1 MAAELLAVFLHKNPS
16 RAIGFEQLQKLGLIA
31 FASIQSETLSELRR
45 LLAYLPR
52 RRLKTLLVL
61 VPLSMLPGIID
72 LASIAVVGRL
82 MGALVGTKLSNL
94 LPGIR
99 IFGGNGIN
107 QSLWLIGIF
116 IVLAWMASATKTTL
130 RFLQYRLTAQVW
142 GDISSLLHSKLLQ
155 QSYSYH
161 LFQERGRFSALLLSN
176 ARRVAE
182 STVIP
187 FLLMLSAIPS
197 VILLSLGILFV
208 GRLLSVGLILSLV
221 IAYLLISILTTPY
234 LRLSAKG
241 RLRNEEKS
249 SGLLLETLGAFSE
262 VQLSQTQ
269 PYFSRKF
276 NSTIRNTQGYV
287 WVSELLPEI
296 PRILIEPF
304 GITMIF
310 VVGAL
315 PALIS
320 GDPDRI
326 RGIVPFLSTVAIA
339 ALRLTPPLQDIFR
352 SITQLRG
359 GLPHV
364 SELLE
369 VLNLPSDKPS
379 LSTPGV
385 PSPEGISPRHAIS
398 LKSVSYRYQEQ
409 TPWIIKDLNLNI
421 PVGSRIAL
429 VGRTGSGK
437 STTANILLG
446 LLQPQRG
453 TLELDGVPV
462 AALDL
467 PAWQVNCAHVPQSI
481 NLLNANVIENIAFGI
496 EEDLIEVDRIWD
508 SLEAAQLADF
518 VTDLP
523 YGLYTPFGEN
533 GVQLSGGQ
541 RQRLGLARAFY
552 RNAKFLVLDEAT
564 SALDNRT
571 ELDLIEAIKLL
582 GRRCTTLVIA
592 HRLSTVKR
600 CDCIYEF
607 GDCGI
612 KASGTFEKLR
622 QSSPS
627 FRDLA
632 SLERSVN

>member
-1 MAAELLAVFLHKNPS
+1 
-16 RAIGFEQLQKLGLIA
+16 
-31 FASIQSETLSELRR
+31 
-45 LLAYLPR
+45 
-52 RRLKTLLVL
+52 
-61 VPLSMLPGIID
+61 MLPGIID

-82 MGALVGTKLSNL
+82 MGALVGTKLANL
-94 LPGIR
+94 LPGIKF
-99 IFGGNGIN
+99 FGGDDIN
-107 QSLWLIGIF
+107 QSFWLIGIF
-116 IVLAWMASATKTTL
+116 IILAWLASATKITL

-161 LFQERGRFSALLLSN
+161 LVQGRGRFSALLLSN
-176 ARRVAE
+176 ARRVSE

-197 VILLSLGILFV
+197 VFLLSIGILFV
-208 GRLLSVGLILSLV
+208 GKILSVGLIISLV
-221 IAYLLISILTTPY
+221 VAYLLISMLATPY
-234 LRLSAKG
+234 LRHAAKG
-241 RLRNEEKS
+241 RLRNDERS
-249 SGLLLETLGAFSE
+249 SQLLLETLGAFPD

-269 PYFSRKF
+269 NYFGKKF
-276 NSTIRNTQGYV
+276 NKTIRSAQGYV

-304 GITMIF
+304 GVTMIF
-310 VVGAL
+310 LVGAL
-315 PALIS
+315 PALMS
-320 GDPDRI
+320 GDPEKI
-326 RGIVPFLSTVAIA
+326 RGIVPFLSSVAVA

-369 VLNLPSDKPS
+369 VLNLPSDKPT
-379 LSTPGV
+379 LSTIGV
-385 PSPEGISPRHAIS
+385 PSPEGIAPRHAIS
-398 LKSVSYRYQEQ
+398 LKGVSYKYNNDS
-409 TPWIIKDLNLNI
+409 PWIINDLNLNI
-421 PVGSRIAL
+421 PVGSRLAL

-437 STTANILLG
+437 STTANLLLG
-446 LLQPQRG
+446 LLQPQKG
-453 TLELDGVPV
+453 TLELDGVAVTP
-462 AALDL
+462 LDL

-496 EEDLIEVDRIWD
+496 EEESVEIDRIWD

-518 VTDLP
+518 VADLP

-552 RNAKFLVLDEAT
+552 REAKFLVLDEAT

-571 ELDLIEAIKLL
+571 ELNLIEALMLL

-592 HRLSTVKR
+592 HRLSTIKR

-607 GDCGI
+607 ENCGI
-612 KASGTFEKLR
+612 KASGTFEKL
-622 QSSPS
+622 QEISSS
-627 FRDLA
+627 FRELA
-632 SLERSVN
+632 SLEKSTNN

>member
-1 MAAELLAVFLHKNPS
+1 MGLAAGS
-16 RAIGFEQLQKLGLIA
+16 WIR
-31 FASIQSETLSELRR
+31 SETISEIRR
-45 LLAYLPR
+45 LIAYLPR
-52 RRLKTLLVL
+52 RRLRTLLVL
-61 VPLSMLPGIID
+61 VPISMMPGIID

-82 MGALVGTKLSNL
+82 MGALVGSKLANL
-94 LPGIR
+94 LPGIKF
-99 IFGGNGIN
+99 FGGDGID

-116 IVLAWMASATKTTL
+116 IVLAWLASVTKISL

-142 GDISSLLHSKLLQ
+142 GDISSLLHSKLLVQ
-155 QSYSYH
+155 TYSYH
-161 LFQERGRFSALLLSN
+161 LLQGRGKFSALLLSN
-176 ARRVAE
+176 AKRVSE

-197 VILLSLGILFV
+197 VLLLSLGILFV
-208 GRLLSVGLILSLV
+208 GKLLSVGLIISLV
-221 IAYLLISILTTPY
+221 IAYLVISIIATPY
-234 LRLSAKG
+234 LRHSAKG
-241 RLRNEEKS
+241 RLRNEQRAS
-249 SGLLLETLGAFSE
+249 SLLLETLGAFSE
-262 VQLSQTQ
+262 VKLSQTQ
-269 PYFSRKF
+269 TYFNHRF
-276 NSTIRNTQGYV
+276 NSTIRSTQRYV
-287 WVSELLPEI
+287 WISELLPEI

-310 VVGAL
+310 IVGAL

-320 GDPDRI
+320 ADPDRI
-326 RGIVPFLSTVAIA
+326 RGIIPFLASVAVA

-369 VLNLPSDKPS
+369 VLDLPSQSPTISSK
-379 LSTPGV
+379 GV
-385 PSPEGISPRHAIS
+385 PSPEGIFPRNTIS
-398 LKSVSYRYQEQ
+398 LKEVSYKYSEDS
-409 TPWIIKDLNLNI
+409 PWILNNLNLNI
-421 PVGSRIAL
+421 PVGSRVAL

-437 STTANILLG
+437 STTANLLLG
-446 LLQPQRG
+446 LLHPQKG
-453 TLELDGVPV
+453 NLELDGVPV
-462 AALDL
+462 TPLDL

-481 NLLNANVIENIAFGI
+481 NLLNTNVIENVAFGI
-496 EEDLIEVDRIWD
+496 EEELAELDRIWD

-518 VTDLP
+518 VAELP

-552 RNAKFLVLDEAT
+552 RDAKFLVLDEAT

-571 ELDLIEAIKLL
+571 ELDLIESLQLL

-592 HRLSTVKR
+592 HRLSTVQR

-607 GDCGI
+607 EDCGI
-612 KASGTFEKLR
+612 KASGTFEQLCN
-622 QSSPS
+622 SSES

-632 SLERSVN
+632 SLASQRNKYNI

>member
-1 MAAELLAVFLHKNPS
+1 
-16 RAIGFEQLQKLGLIA
+16 
-31 FASIQSETLSELRR
+31 
-45 LLAYLPR
+45 
-52 RRLKTLLVL
+52 
-61 VPLSMLPGIID
+61 MLPGIID

-82 MGALVGTKLSNL
+82 MGALVGTKLVNL
-94 LPGIR
+94 FPGPR
-99 IFGGNGIN
+99 IFSGDGVD

-116 IVLAWMASATKTTL
+116 IILAWLASATKISL
-130 RFLQYRLTAQVW
+130 RFVQYRLTAQVW
-142 GDISSLLHSKLLQ
+142 GDISSLLHSKLLLQ
-155 QSYSYH
+155 NYSYH
-161 LFQERGRFSALLLSN
+161 LDQGRSKFSALLLSN

-197 VILLSLGILFV
+197 VLFLSLGIVFI
-208 GRLLSVGLILSLV
+208 GKLLSVGLIISLV
-221 IAYLLISILTTPY
+221 IAYLTISLIATPY
-234 LRLSAKG
+234 LRHSAKG
-241 RLRNEEKS
+241 RLRNEQKS
-249 SGLLLETLGAFSE
+249 SGLLLETLGAFSDIE
-262 VQLSQTQ
+262 LSQTQ
-269 PYFSRKF
+269 PYFNHKF
-276 NSTIRNTQGYV
+276 NTTIRSTQRYI

-304 GITMIF
+304 GISMIF
-310 VVGAL
+310 AVGAL

-320 GDPDRI
+320 GDPERI
-326 RGIVPFLSTVAIA
+326 RGIVPFLATVAVA

-369 VLNLPSDKPS
+369 VLKLSSLKPTLAS
-379 LSTPGV
+379 NGV
-385 PSPEGISPRHAIS
+385 PSPEGISPRHTIS
-398 LKSVSYRYQEQ
+398 LKGVSYRYHSEA
-409 TPWIIKDLNLNI
+409 PWIVDNLNLNI
-421 PVGSRIAL
+421 PVGARLAL

-437 STTANILLG
+437 STTANLLLG
-446 LLQPQRG
+446 LLHPQKG
-453 TLELDGVPV
+453 NLELDGVAVTP
-462 AALDL
+462 LDL

-481 NLLNANVIENIAFGI
+481 NLLNANVIENIAFGV
-496 EEDLIEVDRIWD
+496 EEELVEPDRIWD
-508 SLEAAQLADF
+508 ALESAQLADF
-518 VTDLP
+518 VSELP

-552 RNAKFLVLDEAT
+552 RDAKFLVLDEAT

-571 ELDLIEAIKLL
+571 ELDLIEALQVL

-592 HRLSTVKR
+592 HRISTIKR

-607 GDCGI
+607 EDCGI
-612 KASGTFEKLR
+612 KAYGRFDELIE
-622 QSSPS
+622 SSKT

-632 SLERSVN
+632 ALERSASD

>member
-1 MAAELLAVFLHKNPS
+1 
-16 RAIGFEQLQKLGLIA
+16 
-31 FASIQSETLSELRR
+31 
-45 LLAYLPR
+45 
-52 RRLKTLLVL
+52 
-61 VPLSMLPGIID
+61 MLPGIID

-82 MGALVGTKLSNL
+82 MGALVGTKLANV
-94 LPGIR
+94 LPGIKF
-99 IFGGNGIN
+99 FGGDDVN
-107 QSLWLIGIF
+107 QSFWLIGIF
-116 IVLAWMASATKTTL
+116 ITLAWLASITKVTL

-142 GDISSLLHSKLLQ
+142 GDISRLLHTKLLQ

-161 LFQERGRFSALLLSN
+161 LNQGRGRFSALLLSN

-197 VILLSLGILFV
+197 VLLLSIGIVFI
-208 GRLLSVGLILSLV
+208 GKLLSVGLIISLV
-221 IAYLLISILTTPY
+221 ILYLLISLIATPY

-241 RLRNEEKS
+241 RLRNEGRS
-249 SGLLLETLGAFSE
+249 SELLLETLGAFQD

-269 PYFSRKF
+269 PYFSKRF
-276 NSTIRNTQGYV
+276 NKTIRATQGYV

-304 GITMIF
+304 GISMIF
-310 VVGAL
+310 AVGAL

-326 RGIVPFLSTVAIA
+326 RGIVPFLSSVAVA

-369 VLNLPSDKPS
+369 VLDLPSDKPN
-379 LSTPGV
+379 LTTPGV
-385 PSPEGISPRHAIS
+385 PSPEGIAPRNAIS
-398 LKSVSYRYQEQ
+398 LKGVSYSYNKDS
-409 TPWIIKDLNLNI
+409 PWIIDNLNLNI
-421 PVGSRIAL
+421 PIGSRLAF
-429 VGRTGSGK
+429 VGKTGSGK
-437 STTANILLG
+437 STTANLLLG
-446 LLQPQRG
+446 LLTPKKGALQ
-453 TLELDGVPV
+453 LDGVPV
-462 AALDL
+462 SPHDL

-481 NLLNANVIENIAFGI
+481 NLLNANVIENIAFGV
-496 EEDLIEVDRIWD
+496 EEDLIELDRIWD

-518 VTDLP
+518 VTELP

-533 GVQLSGGQ
+533 GIKLSGGQ

-571 ELDLIEAIKLL
+571 ELDLIEALQLL

-607 GDCGI
+607 GDGGI
-612 KASGTFEKLR
+612 KASGSFEHLR
-622 QSSPS
+622 QYSDT
-627 FRDLA
+627 FRELA
-632 SLERSVN
+632 SLSNPQENNNL

>member
-1 MAAELLAVFLHKNPS
+1 MAAVPWI
-16 RAIGFEQLQKLGLIA
+16 R
-31 FASIQSETLSELRR
+31 SETLSELKR
-45 LLAYLPR
+45 LIAYLPR
-52 RRLKTLLVL
+52 RRLRTLLVL
-61 VPLSMLPGIID
+61 VPISMLPGIID
-72 LASIAVVGRL
+72 LGSIAVVGRL
-82 MGALVGTKLSNL
+82 MGALVGSRLANII
-94 LPGIR
+94 PGIR
-99 IFGGNGIN
+99 FFGGDGVD
-107 QSLWLIGIF
+107 QSLWLISIF
-116 IVLAWMASATKTTL
+116 IVLAWLASATKITL

-142 GDISSLLHSKLLQ
+142 GDISRLLHSRLLLQ
-155 QSYSYH
+155 NYSYH
-161 LFQERGRFSALLLSN
+161 LIQGRGRFSALLLSN

-182 STVIP
+182 STVTP

-197 VILLSLGILFV
+197 VLLLSLGIVFI
-208 GRLLSVGLILSLV
+208 GRLLSVGLIVSLV
-221 IAYLLISILTTPY
+221 IAYLVISIIATPY
-234 LRLSAKG
+234 LRHSAKG
-241 RLRNEEKS
+241 RLRNEERS
-249 SGLLLETLGAFSE
+249 SGLLLETLGAFSD

-269 PYFSRKF
+269 PYFNRRF
-276 NSTIRNTQGYV
+276 NSTIRSTQGYV

-310 VVGAL
+310 IVGAL

-320 GDPDRI
+320 GDPERI
-326 RGIVPFLSTVAIA
+326 KGIVPFLASVAVA

-369 VLNLPSDKPS
+369 ILSLPSDKPT

-385 PSPEGISPRHAIS
+385 PSPQGISPRNSIS
-398 LKSVSYRYQEQ
+398 LKGIKYRY
-409 TPWIIKDLNLNI
+409 TDDSPWIINDLNLNI
-421 PVGSRIAL
+421 PVGSRVAL

-437 STTANILLG
+437 STTANLFLG
-446 LLQPQRG
+446 LLQPQQG
-453 TLELDGVPV
+453 NLELDGVEV
-462 AALDL
+462 TSLDL

-481 NLLNANVIENIAFGI
+481 NLLNANVIENVAFGVA
-496 EEDLIEVDRIWD
+496 EELVDNERIWD

-518 VTDLP
+518 IADLP
-523 YGLYTPFGEN
+523 YGLYTPIGEN
-533 GVQLSGGQ
+533 GAKLSGGQ

-571 ELDLIEAIKLL
+571 ELDLIEALQVL

-592 HRLSTVKR
+592 HRLTTVQR

-607 GDCGI
+607 EDCKI
-612 KASGTFEKLR
+612 KASGTFDQLCKT
-622 QSSPS
+622 SSS

-632 SLERSVN
+632 SLED

>member
-1 MAAELLAVFLHKNPS
+1 MGLAAIPWI
-16 RAIGFEQLQKLGLIA
+16 R
-31 FASIQSETLSELRR
+31 SETLSELRR
-45 LLAYLPR
+45 LIAYLPR
-52 RRLKTLLVL
+52 RRFRTLLL
-61 VPLSMLPGIID
+61 LIPISMLPGIID

-82 MGALVGTKLSNL
+82 MGALVGSRLANL
-94 LPGIR
+94 IPGIKF
-99 IFGGNGIN
+99 FGGDGVN
-107 QSLWLIGIF
+107 QSLWLIAIF
-116 IVLAWMASATKTTL
+116 IGLAWLASTTKITL
-130 RFLQYRLTAQVW
+130 RFLQYRLTSQVW
-142 GDISSLLHSKLLQ
+142 GDISSLLHSKLLLQ
-155 QSYSYH
+155 DYSYH
-161 LFQERGRFSALLLSN
+161 LLQGRGRFSALLLSN

-197 VILLSLGILFV
+197 VLLLSLGIVFI
-208 GRLLSVGLILSLV
+208 GKLLSVGLIISLV
-221 IAYLLISILTTPY
+221 IAYLVISIIATPY
-234 LRLSAKG
+234 LRHSAKG
-241 RLRNEEKS
+241 RLRNEERS
-249 SGLLLETLGAFSE
+249 SGLLLETLGAFSD

-269 PYFSRKF
+269 TYFNRRF
-276 NSTIRNTQGYV
+276 NSTIRATQSYI

-310 VVGAL
+310 IVGAL

-326 RGIVPFLSTVAIA
+326 RGIVPFLASVAVA

-369 VLNLPSDKPS
+369 ILNLSSERPTI
-379 LSTPGV
+379 STAGV
-385 PSPEGISPRHAIS
+385 PSPEGISPRNSIS
-398 LKSVSYRYQEQ
+398 LRGISYRYNMDS
-409 TPWIIKDLNLNI
+409 PWIINNLNLNI
-421 PVGSRIAL
+421 PVGSRVAL

-437 STTANILLG
+437 STTANLFLG
-446 LLQPQRG
+446 LLQPQKG
-453 TLELDGVPV
+453 TLELDGVEV
-462 AALDL
+462 TALDL

-481 NLLNANVIENIAFGI
+481 NLLNANVIENIAFGVQ
-496 EEDLIEVDRIWD
+496 EDLVELDRIWD

-518 VTDLP
+518 VADLP
-523 YGLYTPFGEN
+523 YGLYTPIGEN
-533 GVQLSGGQ
+533 GAKLSGGQ

-571 ELDLIEAIKLL
+571 ELDLIEALQVL

-592 HRLSTVKR
+592 HRLTTVQR

-607 GDCGI
+607 ENCGI
-612 KASGTFEKLR
+612 KASGSFDQLCKT
-622 QSSPS
+622 SPS

-632 SLERSVN
+632 ILEG

>member
-1 MAAELLAVFLHKNPS
+1 MAAV
-16 RAIGFEQLQKLGLIA
+16 
-31 FASIQSETLSELRR
+31 ASIRSETLSELKR
-45 LLAYLPR
+45 LLGYLPKR
-52 RRLKTLLVL
+52 RFRTLLVL
-61 VPLSMLPGIID
+61 VPISMLPGIID

-82 MGALVGTKLSNL
+82 MGALVGTKLANL
-94 LPGIR
+94 LPGIKF
-99 IFGGNGIN
+99 FGGDDIN
-107 QSLWLIGIF
+107 QSFWLIGIF
-116 IVLAWMASATKTTL
+116 IILAWLASATKITL

-161 LFQERGRFSALLLSN
+161 LVQGRGRFSALLLSN
-176 ARRVAE
+176 ARRVSE

-197 VILLSLGILFV
+197 VFLLSIGILFV
-208 GRLLSVGLILSLV
+208 GKILSVGLIISLV
-221 IAYLLISILTTPY
+221 VAYLLISMLATPY
-234 LRLSAKG
+234 LRHAAKG
-241 RLRNEEKS
+241 RLRNDERS
-249 SGLLLETLGAFSE
+249 SQLLLETLGAFPD

-269 PYFSRKF
+269 NYFGKKF
-276 NSTIRNTQGYV
+276 NKTIRSAQGYV

-304 GITMIF
+304 GVTMIF
-310 VVGAL
+310 LVGAL
-315 PALIS
+315 PALMS
-320 GDPDRI
+320 GDPEKI
-326 RGIVPFLSTVAIA
+326 RGIVPFLSSVAVA

-369 VLNLPSDKPS
+369 VLNLPSDKPT
-379 LSTPGV
+379 LSTIGV
-385 PSPEGISPRHAIS
+385 PSPEGIAPRHAIS
-398 LKSVSYRYQEQ
+398 LKGVSYKYNNDS
-409 TPWIIKDLNLNI
+409 PWIINDLNLNI
-421 PVGSRIAL
+421 PVGSRLAL

-437 STTANILLG
+437 STTANLLLG
-446 LLQPQRG
+446 LLQPQKG
-453 TLELDGVPV
+453 TLELDGVAVTP
-462 AALDL
+462 LDL

-496 EEDLIEVDRIWD
+496 EEESVEIDRIWD

-518 VTDLP
+518 VADLP

-552 RNAKFLVLDEAT
+552 REAKFLVLDEAT

-571 ELDLIEAIKLL
+571 ELNLIEALMLL

-592 HRLSTVKR
+592 HRLSTIKR

-607 GDCGI
+607 ENCGI
-612 KASGTFEKLR
+612 KASGTFEKL
-622 QSSPS
+622 QEISSS
-627 FRDLA
+627 FRELA
-632 SLERSVN
+632 SLEKSTNN